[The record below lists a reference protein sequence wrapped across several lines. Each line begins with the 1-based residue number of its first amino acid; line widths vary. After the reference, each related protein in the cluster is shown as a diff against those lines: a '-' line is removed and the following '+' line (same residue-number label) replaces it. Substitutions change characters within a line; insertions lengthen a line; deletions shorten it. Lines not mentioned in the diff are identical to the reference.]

1 MQPTDPEPVTLF
13 CGLLSARPE
22 VLDVAEARLADRYG
36 PVDVRSP
43 DIGFDFTSYYEPQMG
58 RGLTRRF
65 VSFAR
70 KIDPGRLAEIKRA
83 TNGLE
88 AEAARAHAFAARP
101 VNLAPGYLSPAK
113 LVLAS
118 CKDRAHRI
126 YLGLGVYAEITLRFH
141 GGRFRPV
148 ETTYPDYRTAEY
160 IEFFAAV
167 RRRHMG
173 SRGEPV

>member
-1 MQPTDPEPVTLF
+1 MEPTDPEPVTLV

-22 VLDVAEARLADRYG
+22 ILDEAEAQLVGRYG
-36 PVDVRSP
+36 PVDVRSS
-43 DIGFDFTSYYEPQMG
+43 DIDFDFTSYYEPQMG

-70 KIDPGRLAEIKRA
+70 KVDPGRLAEIKRA
-83 TNGLE
+83 TNALE

-101 VNLAPGYLSPAK
+101 VNLDPGYISPAK

-126 YLGLGVYAEITLRFH
+126 YLGQGIYAEITLRFR
-141 GGRFRPV
+141 GGRFQPV
-148 ETTYPDYRTAEY
+148 ETTYPDYRTAAY

-167 RRRHMG
+167 RSRHM
-173 SRGEPV
+173 STRGEPG